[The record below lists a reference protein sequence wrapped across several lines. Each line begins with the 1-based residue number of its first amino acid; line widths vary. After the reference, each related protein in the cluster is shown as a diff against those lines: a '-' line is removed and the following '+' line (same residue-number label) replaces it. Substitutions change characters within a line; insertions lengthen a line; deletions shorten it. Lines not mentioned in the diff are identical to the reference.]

1 MCPST
6 SSSDGTTGPD
16 APAASKSWI
25 EEFLSYVRVER
36 GLSANTVAAYRG
48 DLAEWAVHCSS
59 RDLDPAEV
67 SESDVSVYLAGLRT
81 GAGRSGR
88 PLSATTVSRTM
99 VTLRSFYKFLVAEG
113 HVATDPT
120 ARLGAPRKP
129 RSLPKAISVDEVTR
143 IIEMPPPS
151 TLGHRDRALM
161 ETLYGAG
168 LRISELTALDV
179 DDLDLDQGSVLIRAG
194 KGGKA
199 RLVPLGRAAR
209 AALEVYATVSR
220 PVLLA
225 RARAGSSRGA
235 LFLTSRGGRLSR
247 QGCWK
252 LMKSYARAAGLERK
266 LSPHTL
272 RHSFATHMLD
282 AGADVRVVQELLGHS
297 SLATTQIYT
306 LVTDARVREVYAS
319 AHPRAGG

>member
-6 SSSDGTTGPD
+6 SSSNRATGSSEPV
-16 APAASKSWI
+16 ASRRWI

-48 DLAEWAVHCSS
+48 DLAAWAVHCSS
-59 RDLDPAEV
+59 RGLDPGEV
-67 SESDVSVYLAGLRT
+67 AESDVSAYLAGLRS
-81 GAGRSGR
+81 GSSRSGR

-113 HVATDPT
+113 HLNTDPT

-129 RSLPKAISVDEVTR
+129 RSLPKAISIDEVTS
-143 IIEMPPPS
+143 IIEMPPAS

-199 RLVPLGRAAR
+199 RVVPLGRAAR
-209 AALEVYATVSR
+209 RALEVYGTVSR
-220 PVLLA
+220 PALLA
-225 RARAGSSRGA
+225 RAKAGSSRGA
-235 LFLTSRGGRLSR
+235 LFLNSRGGRLGR

-252 LMKSYARAAGLERK
+252 LMKSYARGAGLERK